1 MSNVITLEEN
11 VIVSDPCYSDEV
23 WCQMKLSNVLPG
35 EYRTFCKKTE
45 VEDWGNRVSMLMVV
59 HSDHE
64 FEDLEWE
71 PAGNIGVDSGQAGI
85 FSKSQYRDDNQNVQL
100 GDGDISFFSEGFFQ
114 KSGDRWY
121 TKVCSHTLGERH
133 WGTFKNGAVS
143 SSGFG
148 DGGYDVF
155 TASVNGKIVGICID
169 YAVEEDEFVNF
180 DWYKD
185 HAL

>member
-11 VIVSDPCYSDEV
+11 VIVSDPCYSEET
-23 WCQMKLSNVLPG
+23 WCQLNYTNVLPG
-35 EYRTFCKKTE
+35 EYRVFCKKTE

-59 HSDHE
+59 HSDYE
-64 FEDLEWE
+64 FKDLGWV
-71 PAGNIGVDSGQAGI
+71 PNGSIGVDSGQAGI
-85 FSKSQYRDDNQNVQL
+85 FNKSQFRNDNGDVPL

-121 TKVCSHTLGERH
+121 TKMCSYTVGQKQ
-133 WGTFKNGAVS
+133 WGSYKDGTVS

-155 TASVNGKIVGICID
+155 TAFVDNKIVGICID
-169 YAVEEDEFVNF
+169 YAVEENEFVDF
-180 DWYKD
+180 EWYKD
-185 HAL
+185 HAQ